1 MRIQLTEN
9 FPSRVQWKGQ
19 LLRIRNAE
27 VPLRAFDILPVGVV
41 ICARA
46 VQHDEVA
53 SSDLSVAVAWRE
65 RLTR

>member
-1 MRIQLTEN
+1 MERTTAAY
-9 FPSRVQWKGQ
+9 P
-19 LLRIRNAE
+19 
-27 VPLRAFDILPVGVV
+27 VPLWAFDILPVGVV